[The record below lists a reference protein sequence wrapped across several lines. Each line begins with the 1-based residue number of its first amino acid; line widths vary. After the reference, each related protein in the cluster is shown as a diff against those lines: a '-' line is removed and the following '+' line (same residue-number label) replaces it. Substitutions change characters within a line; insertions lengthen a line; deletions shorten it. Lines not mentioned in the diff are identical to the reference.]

1 MSIERLSAESASRT
15 YVQQAQLSRANSAAA
30 GDATSGDKAAAQ
42 AQSRVDTV
50 TLSSNAKSLAAARDA
65 VQASDGDI
73 RHDKVADIKQRIGDG
88 TYQVDARVLARKMLS
103 NSGQ

>member
-15 YVQQAQLSRANSAAA
+15 YVQQAQQRPAGAAA
-30 GDATSGDKAAAQ
+30 DGSKAAAQ
-42 AQSRVDTV
+42 PQSRVDTV

-65 VQASDGDI
+65 VSASNGDL
-73 RHDKVADIKQRIGDG
+73 REDKVADIKQRINDG
-88 TYQVDARVLARKMLS
+88 TYSVDARVLARTMLS

>member
-30 GDATSGDKAAAQ
+30 GDAKSGDKAAARPE
-42 AQSRVDTV
+42 SRVDTV
-50 TLSSNAKSLAAARDA
+50 SLSSNAKSLAAARDA
-65 VQASDGDI
+65 VTASDGDI